1 MAATNQIIIHRW
13 FVCFMNQ
20 ISVAGV
26 AQGEPSCSVE
36 IREPTESV
44 LTGQR
49 TWLECHLQGQWQGL
63 TCTLNGERNRIHSS
77 VGRHKCQLDIM
88 AKTVGT
94 HLVHCTVFCVDGSTN
109 NSTINMTVI
118 GRRVHAHVYVH
129 VPKTSHFNQLQA
141 HQHPF
146 LAPHQVC
153 RLCKPPQQSQQ
164 PLPPTPQVRGHV
176 NKRTVHGNILTY
188 EHTRQRWNP
197 TRQ

>member
-1 MAATNQIIIHRW
+1 M
-13 FVCFMNQ
+13 CFMNQ
-20 ISVAGV
+20 ISAAGV

-109 NSTINMTVI
+109 NSIINMTVI
-118 GRRVHAHVYVH
+118 GRRLHRVSLFIRLDVHCICLPCLALPCLYYRRLNPADWAASVAQLAEHW
-129 VPKTSHFNQLQA
+129 TSNPVVMGSNPVQGSSVFFSLSA
-141 HQHPF
+141 F
-146 LAPHQVC
+146 GLY
-153 RLCKPPQQSQQ
+153 
-164 PLPPTPQVRGHV
+164 LPCFT
-176 NKRTVHGNILTY
+176 LL
-188 EHTRQRWNP
+188 
-197 TRQ
+197 